1 MNAAKRPSGDV
12 VAGRRFLTS
21 TLQQDVKQV
30 VHLLTVDAV
39 LLLSRGAEE
48 QRSVLCAD
56 CRALPHSVSSYT
68 RSCVLLGKSG
78 ECCCCFC
85 VFKGPTLNK
94 TLFMFYEKTHLLSKL
109 PKHDKVLHQLHF
121 SESLP

>member
-12 VAGRRFLTS
+12 AAGSRFLTS

-56 CRALPHSVSSYT
+56 CRNTVVAT
-68 RSCVLLGKSG
+68 QC
-78 ECCCCFC
+78 
-85 VFKGPTLNK
+85 
-94 TLFMFYEKTHLLSKL
+94 
-109 PKHDKVLHQLHF
+109 
-121 SESLP
+121 